1 MRVCVPRL
9 GKRSLDKMSK
19 LGVAVIGV
27 GFWGKN
33 HVRVFS
39 ELSETELVAVC
50 DVDVEKAKTIGE
62 PYGVEVYSDSRRLL
76 RRKDVEAVSICT
88 WTTTHAAE
96 AMRALKAGKHVLVEK
111 PLASTIREARRIV
124 RFAEQRD
131 RRLMVGFIERFNPS
145 IQRAKN
151 MLKKGEIGELV
162 SATAKRVSQ
171 WPERIGDVGVV
182 KDYAIHEIDIMRKIF
197 EEDPTTVYA
206 RVGNLKHTKF
216 EDYAQIMLT
225 FKRGKTAFIE
235 ANWLTPDRIRNL
247 TLTGSDAIMSL
258 DYLTQEITIESS
270 DKTLKPR
277 YEWKEPLKL
286 ELQHFAKCIIEDKE
300 PEVTGVDGLKAL
312 VIAEAAIKSSEKG
325 SSIKLKLNKT

>member
-1 MRVCVPRL
+1 
-9 GKRSLDKMSK
+9 MSK
-19 LGVAVIGV
+19 QLGVAVIGV

-33 HVRVFS
+33 HVRVFN

-50 DVDVEKAKTIGE
+50 DVNVEKARIIAEK
-62 PYGVEVYSDSRRLL
+62 YDVEVYSDSRKLL
-76 RRKDVEAVSICT
+76 KREDIEAVSICT

-96 AMRALKAGKHVLVEK
+96 AMRTLKAEKHVLVEK
-111 PLASTIREARRIV
+111 PLASTIKEARKIV
-124 RFAEQRD
+124 DFAKQKD
-131 RRLMVGFIERFNPS
+131 RHLMVGFIERFNPGV
-145 IQRAKN
+145 QRAKDV
-151 MLKKGEIGELV
+151 LKKGEIGELV
-162 SATAKRVSQ
+162 SATAKRVSR

-235 ANWLTPDRIRNL
+235 ANWLTPDKIRNL

-258 DYLTQEITIESS
+258 NYLTQEITVETLEE
-270 DKTLKPR
+270 TLKPR
-277 YEWKEPLKL
+277 YEWEEPLKL
-286 ELQHFAKCIIEDKE
+286 ELRHFARSILKDKE

-312 VIAEAAIKSSEKG
+312 VIAEAAIKSSKKG
-325 SSIKLKLNKT
+325 SAMKLKFDKM

>member
-1 MRVCVPRL
+1 
-9 GKRSLDKMSK
+9 MSE

-33 HVRVFS
+33 HARVFS
-39 ELSETELVAVC
+39 ELEETKLVAVC
-50 DVDVEKAKTIGE
+50 DMDVERAKTIASQ
-62 PYGVEVYSDSRRLL
+62 YGAEVYSDSREMLK
-76 RRKDVEAVSICT
+76 RRDIEAVSICT
-88 WTTTHAAE
+88 WTTTHATE
-96 AMRALKAGKHVLVEK
+96 AMRALKARKHALVEK
-111 PLASTIREARRIV
+111 PLASNIREARKIV
-124 RFAEQRD
+124 NFAKQND
-131 RRLMVGFIERFNPS
+131 RRLMVGFIERFNPGV
-145 IQRAKN
+145 QRAKDV
-151 MLKKGEIGELV
+151 LKTGEIGELV

-225 FKRGKTAFIE
+225 FTRGKTAFIE
-235 ANWLTPDRIRNL
+235 ANWLTPDKVRNL
-247 TLTGSDAIMSL
+247 TLTGSGAILSL
-258 DYLTQEITIESS
+258 DYLTQEITIESHEQ
-270 DKTLKPR
+270 TLKPR

-286 ELQHFAKCIIEDKE
+286 ELQQFAESVIKNVE
-300 PEVTGVDGLKAL
+300 PEVTGTDGLKAL

-325 SSIKLKLNKT
+325 SAVKLKFDKM